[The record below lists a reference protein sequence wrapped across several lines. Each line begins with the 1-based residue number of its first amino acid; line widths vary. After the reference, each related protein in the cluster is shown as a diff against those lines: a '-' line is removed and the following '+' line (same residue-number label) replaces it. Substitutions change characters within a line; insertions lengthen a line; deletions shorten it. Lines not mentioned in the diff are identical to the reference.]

1 MQPQPQ
7 ARLESEKPL
16 KALVITRDRL
26 TCTKRCVAG
35 LAATPGVTDI
45 YLIDHGSTYP
55 PMLDYLSHT
64 DRVFRDFMPVRAHVH
79 WRGDAHPRDV
89 FANGTIDSI
98 VAPGER
104 FVLTDCDVEPPADPG
119 WLDHLGALLD
129 LNPRAVKAGC
139 GLITDDLPDHFE
151 HADRVR
157 MWEANYQGFA
167 KLRRDRESGLAWYD
181 ASVDT
186 TLALYRGPGRFA
198 LDPSLRSADARF
210 QARHLPWY
218 VDSSAYEQED
228 VAWYNAHALPGV
240 SMWAD
245 PDRYE
250 GTYGLEG
257 SAR

>member
-1 MQPQPQ
+1 M
-7 ARLESEKPL
+7 
-16 KALVITRDRL
+16 KALVICRDRL
-26 TCTKRCVAG
+26 TYTKRCVAG
-35 LAATPGVTDI
+35 LAATPSVTDI

-55 PMLDYLSHT
+55 PMMDYLA
-64 DRVFRDFMPVRAHVH
+64 RAATRSDMRTHVH

-89 FANGTIDSI
+89 FINGTIDSI
-98 VAPGER
+98 VAPRER
-104 FVLTDCDVEPPADPG
+104 FVLTDCDVEPPADPM
-119 WLDHLGALLD
+119 WLDHLHALLD
-129 LNPRAVKAGC
+129 LNPRAIKAGC

-186 TLALYRGPGRFA
+186 TLALYPGPGRFA

-218 VDSSAYEQED
+218 VDSSAPEQED

-250 GTYGLEG
+250 GTYGL
-257 SAR
+257 SNA

>member
-1 MQPQPQ
+1 M
-7 ARLESEKPL
+7 

-26 TCTKRCVAG
+26 TYTQRCVAG
-35 LAATPGVTDI
+35 LLATPGITDV

-55 PMLDYLSHT
+55 TMTHWLGEVGGKTFRSTLESALGLAEAV
-64 DRVFRDFMPVRAHVH
+64 RVHVH
-79 WRGDAHPRDV
+79 WRGNAHPRDV
-89 FANGTIDSI
+89 FANGTVDSI

-129 LNPRAVKAGC
+129 LNPRVVKAGC
-139 GLITDDLPDHFE
+139 GLHTDDLPDSFE

-157 MWEANYQGFA
+157 LWEAQYQGFA
-167 KLRRDRESGLAWYD
+167 KLRRDRTSGLAWYD

-198 LDPSLRSADARF
+198 LDPSVRSADARF
-210 QARHLPWY
+210 MARHLPWY
-218 VDSSAYEQED
+218 EDSSAPQQED
-228 VAWYNAHALPGV
+228 VAWYVAHALPGV

-257 SAR
+257 STR